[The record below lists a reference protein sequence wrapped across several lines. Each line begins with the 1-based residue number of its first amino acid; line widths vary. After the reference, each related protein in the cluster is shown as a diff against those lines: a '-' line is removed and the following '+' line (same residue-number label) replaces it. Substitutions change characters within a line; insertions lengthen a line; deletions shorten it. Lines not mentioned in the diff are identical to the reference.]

1 MQSAVTR
8 QIEVSVE
15 TSFLEK
21 ESDPGEQYFVWAYRI
36 TITNHSD
43 ENVKLLKRHWQI
55 TDAMGRMQE
64 VRGDGVVGEQPVIAP
79 GASFTY
85 SSGTPLG
92 TASGFM
98 RGSYN
103 MQDPYG
109 AHFDIEIP
117 AFSLDSPHDAPQL
130 H

>member
-8 QIEVSVE
+8 NIEVSVE

-21 ESDPGEQYFVWAYRI
+21 DSDPLEQYFVWAYRI
-36 TITNHSD
+36 TITNHGD
-43 ENVKLLKRHWQI
+43 ESVKLLKRHWQI
-55 TDAMGRMQE
+55 TDALGRLQE
-64 VRGDGVVGEQPVIAP
+64 VKGDGVVGEQPVIAP
-79 GASFTY
+79 GGSFTY

-98 RGSYN
+98 RGSYH

-109 AHFDIEIP
+109 ARFDVEIP
-117 AFSLDSPHDAPQL
+117 AFSLDSPHDAPQM